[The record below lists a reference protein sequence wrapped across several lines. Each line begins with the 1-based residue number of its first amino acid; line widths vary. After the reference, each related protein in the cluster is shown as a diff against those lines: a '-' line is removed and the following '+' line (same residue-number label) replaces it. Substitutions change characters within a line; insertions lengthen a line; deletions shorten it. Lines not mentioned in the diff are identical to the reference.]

1 MAIRDTRVHNM
12 SFLEYITMACT
23 HLWIVLEFYCM
34 LECIL
39 VMIGGAIGAL
49 VRYGVTKMLPTEIF
63 PSSTFAVNITGSFL
77 IGLFSAV
84 IIKYGV
90 TTVIIRHLII
100 IGFLGSLT
108 TFSTFSLDLVKLLDC
123 GNYFVCIIYLVFS
136 VVLGL
141 CSAFVG
147 MKLIS

>member
-1 MAIRDTRVHNM
+1 
-12 SFLEYITMACT
+12 
-23 HLWIVLEFYCM
+23 M